1 MAQRILE
8 PGEIETLASRDV
20 PRIIL
25 PDTESLFAARAR
37 LRSLATHSAIGGYLQ
52 LLAAL
57 ADAQQALLDEL
68 TPQQRETLQVQARA
82 QQSSA
87 AVGAGMPL
95 RPANTLQ
102 LDGRWRDWLRTLC
115 RHCADEAGLPAE
127 TRRELLRVAAADDAW
142 LDAQARAVLERDDA
156 PRWMRWRRCW

>member
-1 MAQRILE
+1 MCR
-8 PGEIETLASRDV
+8 ASSCPIPVAVR
-20 PRIIL
+20 RR
-25 PDTESLFAARAR
+25 AAR
-37 LRSLATHSAIGGYLQ
+37 LRSLAAHSAIGGYLQ

-57 ADAQQALLDEL
+57 ADAQQALLDEV
-68 TPQQRETLQVQARA
+68 TPQQREALQAQARA

-87 AVGAGMPL
+87 AAGAGMPL

-127 TRRELLRVAAADDAW
+127 TRQELLRVAAADDAGW
-142 LDAQARAVLERDDA
+142 MHRPTRCWNAMTRR
-156 PRWMRWRRCW
+156 RWMQSLRCW